1 MKLRRFAAVLLSL
14 ALLAGCSQTPA
25 SSSSV
30 AVQSSTASV
39 SQAASSVA
47 PVSSAASAASS
58 STAPASSSSEA
69 SASSQVSA
77 DTTPF
82 DAASALT
89 VEAVDGG
96 MKYIFSELPQTS
108 SDLEA
113 LIAIHDL
120 SDART
125 TAAYFFTAFVRYVDS
140 PDDAFAMIDVLR
152 GPQPMS
158 DGDKAFI
165 KERLSDKLYLPRAY
179 FEGAEPK
186 NEYEPTEPWTI
197 ILYDDPV
204 APPEGY
210 AYAQITTSGAE
221 NPRRIT
227 MRVKDGQN
235 YLWEYN
241 GALLSIKLPASED
254 PWA

>member
-25 SSSSV
+25 SSSSA

-47 PVSSAASAASS
+47 PVSSAASA
-58 STAPASSSSEA
+58 SSSSEA
-69 SASSQVSA
+69 AASSQVSA

-221 NPRRIT
+221 FCRS
-227 MRVKDGQN
+227 
-235 YLWEYN
+235 
-241 GALLSIKLPASED
+241 LSNISMNAGTSRSSGG
-254 PWA
+254 

>member
-14 ALLAGCSQTPA
+14 ALLAGCGQA
-25 SSSSV
+25 AASSSV
-30 AVQSSTASV
+30 AAPQSSTASV
-39 SQAASSVA
+39 SQAA
-47 PVSSAASAASS
+47 PASS
-58 STAPASSSSEA
+58 SAAPASSESTP
-69 SASSQVSA
+69 A

-82 DAASALT
+82 DAAAALT

-96 MKYIFSELPQTS
+96 MKYIFSELPQNA

-113 LIAIHDL
+113 LIAIHDQ

-125 TAAYFFTAFVRYVDS
+125 TAAYFFTALVRYVDS

-158 DGDKAFI
+158 DGDKSFME
-165 KERLSDKLYLPRAY
+165 ERLSDKLYLPRAY

-210 AYAQITTSGAE
+210 AYAQIATSGAE
-221 NPRRIT
+221 NMRRIT

>member
-14 ALLAGCSQTPA
+14 ALLAGCGQA
-25 SSSSV
+25 AASSSV
-30 AVQSSTASV
+30 AASQSSTASV
-39 SQAASSVA
+39 SQAVSTAPAPSSAAPASSEA
-47 PVSSAASAASS
+47 PVSSEK
-58 STAPASSSSEA
+58 P
-69 SASSQVSA
+69 A

-82 DAASALT
+82 DAATALT

-96 MKYIFSELPQTS
+96 MKYIFSELPQTA

-113 LIAIHDL
+113 LIAIHDQ

-125 TAAYFFTAFVRYVDS
+125 TAAYFFTALVRYVDS

-165 KERLSDKLYLPRAY
+165 KERLSDKMYLPRAY